1 MGWSPGKGKAEVL
14 NAATDLVQLGDAP
27 GPMRGKTML
36 IDVSGWGHIA
46 SKRGAKQA
54 SIISLVTAHA
64 HAAMTVSNFFSMLR
78 AHQGTPH
85 CMQPTSSPSSL
96 THASIHLPA
105 PLVCQLDCFVVSLCR
120 IPPVTPPG
128 ITPTAIAPRNERP
141 HPHRAAPQAD
151 APHRPPDRAR
161 QYHTPHQTYTKP
173 TAAPARP
180 ASSRA
185 EPTSAPRARTAVLP
199 KLTSPAARHRPY
211 QHHTRQYHTRQ
222 HLTRHYLTRQH
233 LTRQHHTCQHHTC
246 QQQANSPHAAKPSPA
261 CCRAPH

>member
-1 MGWSPGKGKAEVL
+1 MAPAMPRLLYRPSRHPVCER
-14 NAATDLVQLGDAP
+14 QLG
-27 GPMRGKTML
+27 ML
-36 IDVSGWGHIA
+36 CSIFF
-46 SKRGAKQA
+46 GAKLCSSCA
-54 SIISLVTAHA
+54 LVRVLGVARLTAC
-64 HAAMTVSNFFSMLR
+64 N
-78 AHQGTPH
+78 P
-85 CMQPTSSPSSL
+85 SSPSSL

-105 PLVCQLDCFVVSLCR
+105 PLACQLDCFVVSLCR

-128 ITPTAIAPRNERP
+128 ITPTAIAPRHERP

-161 QYHTPHQTYTKP
+161 KYHTPHQTYTKP
-173 TAAPARP
+173 TAAPARS

-185 EPTSAPRARTAVLP
+185 EPTSGPRARTAVFP

-233 LTRQHHTCQHHTC
+233 LTRQHHTCQ
-246 QQQANSPHAAKPSPA
+246 QQANSPHAAKPSPA

>member
-85 CMQPTSSPSSL
+85 CMQPIES
-96 THASIHLPA
+96 
-105 PLVCQLDCFVVSLCR
+105 F
-120 IPPVTPPG
+120 IPHTRV
-128 ITPTAIAPRNERP
+128 
-141 HPHRAAPQAD
+141 HP
-151 APHRPPDRAR
+151 
-161 QYHTPHQTYTKP
+161 
-173 TAAPARP
+173 
-180 ASSRA
+180 SSRA
-185 EPTSAPRARTAVLP
+185 TRLPT
-199 KLTSPAARHRPY
+199 
-211 QHHTRQYHTRQ
+211 
-222 HLTRHYLTRQH
+222 
-233 LTRQHHTCQHHTC
+233 
-246 QQQANSPHAAKPSPA
+246 
-261 CCRAPH
+261 